1 MQNQR
6 TRQITNGALMAA
18 VFTVLLAISV
28 YVPLLN
34 VITTLFL
41 ALPAAWYSAKYPW
54 KPSALFAA
62 VSLFLSFII
71 GGIFA
76 LPLAL
81 IYLPLGLMIGLSIYY
96 RKSKLFMFIGS
107 SLVTLLSI
115 ILQYIVSIW
124 LFGVNVI
131 EEFLATARA
140 SYTEGGEWMERL
152 GGDAEQIERYNEAS
166 RELLMT
172 METLMPTLLVMAVF
186 LTVWIHL
193 LINLPILKRLGTA
206 VPKFPL
212 FSDMKLP
219 KSVLWYYLIVLLI
232 SLLSDLQQGTMAYMA
247 FMNATVLLQMLLFL
261 QGISFY
267 HFYIKQEGWPKWVA
281 VVVTVLALPLQAFTI
296 IVGIVDLGFD
306 IRGWVKKAHD
316 FKGK

>member
-1 MQNQR
+1 
-6 TRQITNGALMAA
+6 MAA

-54 KPSALFAA
+54 KPSALFAV

-71 GGIFA
+71 GGIFS

-81 IYLPLGLMIGLSIYY
+81 IYLPLGLVIGLSIHY

-107 SLVTLLSI
+107 SLATLLSI
-115 ILQYIVSIW
+115 MLQYLISIW
-124 LFGVNVI
+124 LLGINVI
-131 EEFLATARA
+131 EEFLATAKA
-140 SYTEGGEWMERL
+140 SYAEGGVWMERL
-152 GGDAEQIERYNEAS
+152 GGDAEQVEQYNETS
-166 RELLMT
+166 REMLTAL
-172 METLMPTLLVMAVF
+172 ETLMPTWLVFGVF

-193 LINLPILKRLGTA
+193 LINLPILKRLGIA
-206 VPKFPL
+206 VPKFPT

-232 SLLSDLQQGTMAYMA
+232 SLLSDLEQGTMAYLA
-247 FMNATVLLQMLLFL
+247 FMNATMLLQMLLFL

-267 HFYIKQEGWPKWVA
+267 HFYIKQEGWPKWVT